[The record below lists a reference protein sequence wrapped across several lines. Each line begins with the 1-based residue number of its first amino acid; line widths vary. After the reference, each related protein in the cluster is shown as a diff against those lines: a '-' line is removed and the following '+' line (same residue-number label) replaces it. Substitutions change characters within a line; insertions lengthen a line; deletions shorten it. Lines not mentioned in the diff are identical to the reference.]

1 MKEFPIER
9 LARDARVTSIY
20 EGTSQMQIVAATGG
34 VTKDVLADYFN
45 AHAAKLYNGPL
56 AELAAQLKEMR
67 EIFQKSRAY
76 TEEQK
81 DQALAGVAAKGLV
94 EMCGFMYV
102 GYLLL
107 DAAQTE
113 PCKLPI
119 ARRYI
124 TSALAKSRMHSE
136 VILSD
141 HFADLASA
149 EELLN

>member
-20 EGTSQMQIVAATGG
+20 EGTSQMQIVAAAGG
-34 VTKDVLADYFN
+34 VTKDVLANYFT

-56 AELAAQLKEMR
+56 AELAAQLKEMG

-76 TEEQK
+76 MEEK
-81 DQALAGVAAKGLV
+81 NDQALAGVVAKELV
-94 EMCGFMYV
+94 EMCGFLYV

-124 TSALAKSRMHSE
+124 PSALAKSRMHSE
-136 VILSD
+136 AILSD
-141 HFADLASA
+141 YFADLASA